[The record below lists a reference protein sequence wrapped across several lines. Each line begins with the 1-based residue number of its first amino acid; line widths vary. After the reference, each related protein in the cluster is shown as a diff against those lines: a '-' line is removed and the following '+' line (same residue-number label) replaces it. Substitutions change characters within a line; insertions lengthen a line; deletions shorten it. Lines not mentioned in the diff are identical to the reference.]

1 MLARR
6 HGASIAAG
14 RVGGRVGFRTRTV
27 RQGSYRGP
35 RGYTAADV
43 TVGASL
49 FLIAAG
55 AILRYAVT
63 WRNSDVDI
71 PTVGLILLIVGVV
84 GLIVS
89 IAYMVMATDRRGDAV
104 VRERDPR
111 DPRDPRGPP
120 RY

>member
-1 MLARR
+1 MSL
-6 HGASIAAG
+6 
-14 RVGGRVGFRTRTV
+14 
-27 RQGSYRGP
+27 
-35 RGYTAADV
+35 
-43 TVGASL
+43 GASL
-49 FLIAAG
+49 ALIAVG

-89 IAYMVMATDRRGDAV
+89 IAYMVMATDRRRDTV

-111 DPRDPRGPP
+111 DPPDVRGP